1 MNIKLI
7 TILLSLPIFIFAQE
21 NVSEEEVP
29 IPIEEQRNNKIKAL
43 LDVVKE
49 NKSIY
54 VQKDQVRVKNFL
66 DLVDERESMLAKAK
80 QDLANE
86 KLRNERLE
94 TRFEANEKQL
104 AELEE
109 SLQIKIGVLGELFGV
124 TRQFAGELLAST
136 EKAVTFSEYPD
147 RGGILRDIGETQVHS
162 LDQLQNLWI
171 SYLDEIVSSGEVKT
185 IDANIIDKNGESITG
200 EIVRYGHFTTTYKNK
215 FVTPVP
221 ELNGFELL
229 QRQPEREILKNIR
242 RHQRSDDYRITYI
255 DPTRGFL
262 LSLYLDK
269 PGWIDRIAQGKSI
282 GFIIILIGISG
293 FVFSIYKIYKLR
305 EQEQDIIADDAR
317 VKVEMENSIKNT
329 TSYESKENIL
339 DEFIINYTGKLEW
352 GANWVKFFAAVAPLL
367 GLLGTV
373 IGMIETFQAITLFGT
388 GDPKQMAGGI
398 SQALVTTMLG
408 LIVAA
413 PLLGLYTYISQKV
426 SNLSQVLEEKA
437 SYLLAQD

>member
-1 MNIKLI
+1 MYIRLI
-7 TILLSLPIFIFAQE
+7 TLLLFLPIFVIAQDE
-21 NVSEEEVP
+21 SQEEVP

-43 LDVVKE
+43 LNVVKE

-54 VQKDQVRVKNFL
+54 VQKDQVRVKNFI

-80 QDLANE
+80 RDLANE
-86 KLRNERLE
+86 KIRNENLE
-94 TRFEANEKQL
+94 KRFEANEKEL

-136 EKAVTFSEYPD
+136 EKAVTFSEYPE
-147 RGGILRDIGETQVHS
+147 RVGVLRDIGETQVHD
-162 LDQLQNLWI
+162 LNQLQNLWI

-185 IDANIIDKNGESITG
+185 VEANIIDRDGESITG

-221 ELNGFELL
+221 ELSGFELL
-229 QRQPEREILKNIR
+229 QRQPERDVLKNLR
-242 RHQRSDDYRITYI
+242 KHQRSDDYRITSI

-293 FVFSIYKIYKLR
+293 FIFSIYKIYQLR
-305 EQEQDIIADDAR
+305 EQEKEIIADNAK
-317 VKVEMENSIKNT
+317 VKVDMENSIKDT
-329 TSYESKENIL
+329 ASYESKENIL

-437 SYLLAQD
+437 SYLLAQE

>member
-1 MNIKLI
+1 MKYKLLPFL
-7 TILLSLPIFIFAQE
+7 LLSLIIVGQD
-21 NVSEEEVP
+21 EVP
-29 IPIEEQRNNKIKAL
+29 EEIPIEEQRNNKIKVL

-54 VQKDQVRVKNFL
+54 VQKDRVRVKTFIE
-66 DLVDERESMLAKAK
+66 LVDEREAMLAKAK
-80 QDLANE
+80 KDLANE
-86 KLRNERLE
+86 KIRNKNLE
-94 TRFEANEKQL
+94 TKFEANEKRL

-136 EKAVTFSEYPD
+136 EKAVTFSEFPQ
-147 RGGILRDIGETQVHS
+147 RPEVLRDIGGTQVHN
-162 LDQLQNLWI
+162 LEQLQNLWI

-185 IDANIIDKNGESITG
+185 INANIIDKNGESNVG
-200 EIVRYGHFTTTYKNK
+200 EIVRYGHFTTSYDNK
-215 FVTPVP
+215 FVTPIP

-229 QRQPEREILKNIR
+229 QRQPERGVLKNLKK
-242 RHQRSDDYRITYI
+242 HQKSDDFAITSI

-262 LSLYLDK
+262 LSLYIDK
-269 PGWIDRIAQGKSI
+269 PGWLDRIAQGKSI

-293 FVFSIYKIYKLR
+293 FLFSVYKIYTLR
-305 EQEQDIIADDAR
+305 EQER
-317 VKVEMENSIKNT
+317 VIVSDNASVILEMEDIVKDVTN
-329 TSYESKENIL
+329 YESKENTL

-437 SYLLAQD
+437 SYLLAKN

>member
-1 MNIKLI
+1 MYIRLI
-7 TILLSLPIFIFAQE
+7 TVLLILPIFIIAQDE
-21 NVSEEEVP
+21 SQEEVP

-80 QDLANE
+80 RDLANE
-86 KLRNERLE
+86 KIRNENLE
-94 TRFEANEKQL
+94 KRFETNEKEL

-136 EKAVTFSEYPD
+136 EKAVTFSEYPE
-147 RGGILRDIGETQVHS
+147 RVGVLRDIGETQVHD
-162 LDQLQNLWI
+162 LNQLQNLWI

-185 IDANIIDKNGESITG
+185 VEANIIDKEGESITG

-221 ELNGFELL
+221 ELSGFELL
-229 QRQPEREILKNIR
+229 QRQPERDVLKNLR
-242 RHQRSDDYRITYI
+242 KHQRSEDYKITSI

-293 FVFSIYKIYKLR
+293 FVFSTYKIYQLR
-305 EQEQDIIADDAR
+305 EQEKEIIADDAK
-317 VKVEMENSIKNT
+317 VKVDMENSIKDT

-413 PLLGLYTYISQKV
+413 PLLGLYTYIAQKV

-437 SYLLAQD
+437 SYLLAQE

>member
-7 TILLSLPIFIFAQE
+7 AILLSLPLFLFAQE
-21 NVSEEEVP
+21 NDSEEEVP

-94 TRFEANEKQL
+94 ARFEANEKQL

-171 SYLDEIVSSGEVKT
+171 GYLDEIVSSGEVKT
-185 IDANIIDKNGESITG
+185 VDANIIDKNGESITG
-200 EIVRYGHFTTTYKNK
+200 EIVRYGHFSTTYQNK

-242 RHQRSDDYRITYI
+242 RHQRSDDYRITSI

-293 FVFSIYKIYKLR
+293 FIFSIYKIYQLR
-305 EQEQDIIADDAR
+305 EQEKDIIADDAR

>member
-1 MNIKLI
+1 MYIRLI
-7 TILLSLPIFIFAQE
+7 TLLLFLPIFVIAQDE
-21 NVSEEEVP
+21 SQEEVP

-43 LDVVKE
+43 LNVVKE

-54 VQKDQVRVKNFL
+54 VQKDQVRVQNFI

-80 QDLANE
+80 RDLANE
-86 KLRNERLE
+86 KIRNENLE
-94 TRFEANEKQL
+94 KRFEANEKEL

-136 EKAVTFSEYPD
+136 EKAVTFSEYPE
-147 RGGILRDIGETQVHS
+147 RVGVLRDIGETQVHD
-162 LDQLQNLWI
+162 LNQLQNLWI

-185 IDANIIDKNGESITG
+185 VEANIIDRDGESITG

-221 ELNGFELL
+221 ELSGFELL
-229 QRQPEREILKNIR
+229 QRQPERDVLKNLR
-242 RHQRSDDYRITYI
+242 KHQRSDDYRITSI

-293 FVFSIYKIYKLR
+293 FVFSIYKIYQLR
-305 EQEQDIIADDAR
+305 EQEKEIIADNAK
-317 VKVEMENSIKNT
+317 VKVDMENSIKDT
-329 TSYESKENIL
+329 SSYESKENIL

-437 SYLLAQD
+437 SYLLAQE

>member
-1 MNIKLI
+1 MNIRLI
-7 TILLSLPIFIFAQE
+7 TLLLFLPIFVIAQDE
-21 NVSEEEVP
+21 SQEEVP

-43 LDVVKE
+43 LNVVKE

-54 VQKDQVRVKNFL
+54 VQKDQVRVQNFI

-80 QDLANE
+80 RDLANE
-86 KLRNERLE
+86 KIRNENLE
-94 TRFEANEKQL
+94 KRFEANEKEL

-136 EKAVTFSEYPD
+136 EKAVTFSEYPE
-147 RGGILRDIGETQVHS
+147 RVGVLRDIGETQVHD
-162 LDQLQNLWI
+162 LNQLQNLWI

-185 IDANIIDKNGESITG
+185 VEANIIDKDGESITG

-221 ELNGFELL
+221 ELSGFELL
-229 QRQPEREILKNIR
+229 QRQPERDVLKNLR
-242 RHQRSDDYRITYI
+242 KHQRSDDYRITSI

-293 FVFSIYKIYKLR
+293 FVFSIYKIYQLR
-305 EQEQDIIADDAR
+305 EQEKEIIADNAK
-317 VKVEMENSIKNT
+317 VKVDMENSIKDT

-437 SYLLAQD
+437 SYLLAQE

>member
-7 TILLSLPIFIFAQE
+7 AILLSLPLFLFAQE
-21 NVSEEEVP
+21 NDSEEEVP

-94 TRFEANEKQL
+94 ARFEANEKQL

-185 IDANIIDKNGESITG
+185 VDANIIDKNGESITG
-200 EIVRYGHFTTTYKNK
+200 EIVRYGHFSTTYQNK

-242 RHQRSDDYRITYI
+242 RHQRSDDYRITSI

-293 FVFSIYKIYKLR
+293 FIFSIYKIYQLR
-305 EQEQDIIADDAR
+305 EQEKDIIADDAR

>member
-1 MNIKLI
+1 MYIRLI
-7 TILLSLPIFIFAQE
+7 TLLLFLPIFVIAQDE
-21 NVSEEEVP
+21 SQEEVP

-43 LDVVKE
+43 LNVVKE

-54 VQKDQVRVKNFL
+54 VQKDQVRVQNFI

-80 QDLANE
+80 RDLANE
-86 KLRNERLE
+86 KIRNENLE
-94 TRFEANEKQL
+94 KRFEANEKEL

-109 SLQIKIGVLGELFGV
+109 SLQIKIGVIGELFGV

-136 EKAVTFSEYPD
+136 EKAVTFSEYPE
-147 RGGILRDIGETQVHS
+147 RVGVLRDIGETQVHD
-162 LDQLQNLWI
+162 LNQLQNLWI

-185 IDANIIDKNGESITG
+185 VEANIIDRDGESITG

-221 ELNGFELL
+221 ELSGFELL
-229 QRQPEREILKNIR
+229 QRQPERDVLKNLR
-242 RHQRSDDYRITYI
+242 KHQRSDDYRITSI

-293 FVFSIYKIYKLR
+293 FVFSIYKIYQLR
-305 EQEQDIIADDAR
+305 EQEKEIIADNAK
-317 VKVEMENSIKNT
+317 VKVDMENSIKDT
-329 TSYESKENIL
+329 ASYESKENIL

-437 SYLLAQD
+437 SYLLAQE

>member
-1 MNIKLI
+1 MYIRLI
-7 TILLSLPIFIFAQE
+7 TVLLILPIFIIAQDE
-21 NVSEEEVP
+21 SQEEVP

-80 QDLANE
+80 KDLANE
-86 KLRNERLE
+86 KIRNENLE
-94 TRFEANEKQL
+94 KRFETNEKEL

-136 EKAVTFSEYPD
+136 EKAVTFSEYPE
-147 RGGILRDIGETQVHS
+147 RVGVLRDIGETQVHD
-162 LDQLQNLWI
+162 LNQLQNLWI

-185 IDANIIDKNGESITG
+185 VEANIIDKDGESITG

-221 ELNGFELL
+221 ELSGFELL
-229 QRQPEREILKNIR
+229 QRQPERDVLKNLR
-242 RHQRSDDYRITYI
+242 KHQRSEDYKITSI

-293 FVFSIYKIYKLR
+293 FVFSTYKIYQLR
-305 EQEQDIIADDAR
+305 EQEKEIIADDAK
-317 VKVEMENSIKNT
+317 VKVDMENSIKDT

-413 PLLGLYTYISQKV
+413 PLLGLYTYIAQKV

-437 SYLLAQD
+437 SYLLAQE

>member
-1 MNIKLI
+1 MYIRLI
-7 TILLSLPIFIFAQE
+7 TLLLFLPIFVIAQDE
-21 NVSEEEVP
+21 SQEEVP

-43 LDVVKE
+43 LNVVKE

-54 VQKDQVRVKNFL
+54 VQKDQVRVKNFI

-80 QDLANE
+80 RDLANE
-86 KLRNERLE
+86 KIRNENLE
-94 TRFEANEKQL
+94 KRFEANEKEL

-136 EKAVTFSEYPD
+136 EKAVTFSEYPE
-147 RGGILRDIGETQVHS
+147 RVAVLRDIGETQVHD
-162 LDQLQNLWI
+162 LNQLQNLWI

-185 IDANIIDKNGESITG
+185 VEANIIDRDGESITG

-221 ELNGFELL
+221 ELSGFELL
-229 QRQPEREILKNIR
+229 QRQPERDVLKNLR
-242 RHQRSDDYRITYI
+242 KHQRSDDYRITSI

-293 FVFSIYKIYKLR
+293 FVFSIYKIYQLR
-305 EQEQDIIADDAR
+305 EQEKDIIADNAK
-317 VKVEMENSIKNT
+317 VKVDMENSIKDIA
-329 TSYESKENIL
+329 SYESKENIL

-437 SYLLAQD
+437 SYLLAQE

>member
-1 MNIKLI
+1 MRYRLLPLLLLPLF
-7 TILLSLPIFIFAQE
+7 TIGQD
-21 NVSEEEVP
+21 EVP
-29 IPIEEQRNNKIKAL
+29 EEISIEDQRNSKIQAL

-54 VQKDQVRVKNFL
+54 VQKDKIRVKSFI
-66 DLVDERESMLAKAK
+66 DLVDEREEMLAKAK
-80 QDLANE
+80 KDLANE
-86 KLRNERLE
+86 KIRNKNLE
-94 TRFEANEKQL
+94 TRFEANEKRL

-136 EKAVTFSEYPD
+136 EKAVTFSEFPQ
-147 RGGILRDIGETQVHS
+147 RPEILRDIGGTQVHN
-162 LDQLQNLWI
+162 LEQLQNLWI

-185 IDANIIDKNGESITG
+185 INANIIDKNGESNEG
-200 EIVRYGHFTTTYKNK
+200 EIVRYGHFTTSYNNK
-215 FVTPVP
+215 FVTPIP

-229 QRQPEREILKNIR
+229 QRQPERSVLKNLKK
-242 RHQRSDDYRITYI
+242 HQRSDDFAITSI

-269 PGWIDRIAQGKSI
+269 PSWLDRIAQGKSI
-282 GFIIILIGISG
+282 GFIIIFIGISG
-293 FVFSIYKIYKLR
+293 FIFSIYKIYKLR
-305 EQEQDIIADDAR
+305 EQE
-317 VKVEMENSIKNT
+317 KVIVTNNASVIQEMENIVKGVTN
-329 TSYESKENIL
+329 YESRENTL

-437 SYLLAQD
+437 SYLLAKN

>member
-7 TILLSLPIFIFAQE
+7 AILLSLPLFLFAQE
-21 NVSEEEVP
+21 NDSEEEVP

-94 TRFEANEKQL
+94 ARFEANEKQL

-147 RGGILRDIGETQVHS
+147 RGDILRDIGETQVHS

-185 IDANIIDKNGESITG
+185 VNANIIDKNGESITG
-200 EIVRYGHFTTTYKNK
+200 EIVRYGHFSTTYQNK

-242 RHQRSDDYRITYI
+242 RHQRSDDYRITSI

-293 FVFSIYKIYKLR
+293 FIFSIYKIYQLR
-305 EQEQDIIADDAR
+305 EQEKDIIADDAR